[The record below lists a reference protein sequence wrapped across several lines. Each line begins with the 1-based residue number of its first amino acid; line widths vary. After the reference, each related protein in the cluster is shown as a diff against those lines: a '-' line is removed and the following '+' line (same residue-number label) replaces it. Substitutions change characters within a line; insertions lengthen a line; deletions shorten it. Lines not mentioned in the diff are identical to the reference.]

1 MLAQQLIVPLRWGF
15 YFNDCTEEE
24 CKSWSCHKNQI
35 YKVGS
40 LRSCCFHPIRS
51 HWANMN
57 HTQTLTVAGQ
67 KDVRLFERMWSFFVE
82 KVEFPAVVVA
92 MNSTFLHVDQFH
104 PCLSPLLSVSDLWLW
119 HRTMMFPFIIPPT
132 KLWKLWVT
140 VTSDLFH
147 SLKGFSVK
155 IRRSAYTV
163 TFLGKFKQFSWRK
176 HLTCQSWKITG
187 VNNNNN
193 NKLW

>member
-1 MLAQQLIVPLRWGF
+1 MDINVISDLSASTVRIRHCVIFCMLAQQLIVPLRWGF

-92 MNSTFLHVDQFH
+92 MNSTFLHVDQRNMSRFKNRLKRAALISSMLVTTSVCIRFVALAQDDDVPIH
-104 PCLSPLLSVSDLWLW
+104 NPTYKTLKAVSD
-119 HRTMMFPFIIPPT
+119 RNIRSISFSERIF
-132 KLWKLWVT
+132 
-140 VTSDLFH
+140 SDD
-147 SLKGFSVK
+147 
-155 IRRSAYTV
+155 
-163 TFLGKFKQFSWRK
+163 
-176 HLTCQSWKITG
+176 
-187 VNNNNN
+187 
-193 NKLW
+193 

>member
-1 MLAQQLIVPLRWGF
+1 MDTNVISDLSASTVRIRHCVIFCMLAQQLYVPLRWGF

-92 MNSTFLHVDQFH
+92 MNSTFLHVDQRNTSRFKNRLKRAALISSMLVTTSVCIRFVALAQDDDVPIH
-104 PCLSPLLSVSDLWLW
+104 NPTYKTLKAVSD
-119 HRTMMFPFIIPPT
+119 RNIRSISFSERIF
-132 KLWKLWVT
+132 
-140 VTSDLFH
+140 SDD
-147 SLKGFSVK
+147 
-155 IRRSAYTV
+155 
-163 TFLGKFKQFSWRK
+163 
-176 HLTCQSWKITG
+176 
-187 VNNNNN
+187 
-193 NKLW
+193 